1 MQPTILYIHEPEA
14 RLTPEALRNLWAGL
28 SAEEDCAWR
37 LERCRAQRR
46 GEWLILLDEAFDGR
60 HLTNRLRRLSRKLAA
75 PVMHISH
82 DERLNEMSL
91 HVWKQGQTA
100 VTLSADGTG
109 ASLPLLSR
117 ALGWQVHRDGPD
129 PEAFAALFGWTDV
142 DAVHSLCSAIRP
154 ARALPHLTKLM
165 GIDPFEA
172 WRTIT

>member
-1 MQPTILYIHEPEA
+1 MQPTILYIHDPTA
-14 RLTPEALRNLWAGL
+14 ILAPEALRNLWAGL
-28 SAEEDCAWR
+28 SAEEDSTWR
-37 LERCRAQRR
+37 LERCRTQRR

-60 HLTNRLRRLSRKLAA
+60 HLENRLRRLSRKFAA
-75 PVMHISH
+75 PMMHICH

-117 ALGWQVHRDGPD
+117 ALGWQVRHDRPG
-129 PEAFAALFGWTDV
+129 PEAFAALFGWTDA
-142 DAVHSLCSAIRP
+142 DAVRSLCTAIRP
-154 ARALPHLTKLM
+154 AQALPHLTKLM
-165 GIDPFEA
+165 GLDPLEA

>member
-1 MQPTILYIHEPEA
+1 MQPTILYIHDPTA
-14 RLTPEALRNLWAGL
+14 GLAPEALRNLWAGL
-28 SAEEDCAWR
+28 SAEEDRAWR
-37 LERCRAQRR
+37 LERCRAQHA
-46 GEWLILLDEAFDGR
+46 GEWLILADEAFDGR
-60 HLTNRLRRLSRKLAA
+60 HLENRLCRLSRKLAA

-117 ALGWQVHRDGPD
+117 ALGWEVRRTVPD
-129 PEAFAALFGWTDV
+129 PKAFAALFGWTDV
-142 DAVHSLCSAIRP
+142 DTVQRLCAAIRP
-154 ARALPHLTKLM
+154 AQALPHLTKLM
-165 GIDPFEA
+165 GLDPLEA